1 MGIASLHAILRPV
14 PPAVTERGRKMEW
27 TPDDTDA
34 VAFISRANGAPCTP
48 LRAHP
53 ANLGGQRIRSDEQGA
68 AMSNEL
74 FSLAGR
80 IVLVTGASSGIG
92 AHLARVAAQA
102 GARVVLAARR
112 TERLAQLAEA
122 IRAEGGQAHAVAL
135 DVTDRASVEAAF
147 DNAEAAFGVVDVV
160 LNNAGIGNGQRALE
174 VSEEDWRHMLST
186 NLDGVWRVAQCAAQ
200 RLAKDGRGG
209 SIINIASIL
218 GLRVG
223 GGYSHYCAAKAGV
236 VQLSK
241 SLALELARFNVRVN
255 AIAPGYFKT
264 EMNDAYFD
272 SDKGQAYIRDTV
284 PMRRLGQLRELE
296 GPFLLLASEAGAFMT
311 GAVLAVDGGHLVSSL

>member
-1 MGIASLHAILRPV
+1 MNNDI
-14 PPAVTERGRKMEW
+14 
-27 TPDDTDA
+27 
-34 VAFISRANGAPCTP
+34 
-48 LRAHP
+48 
-53 ANLGGQRIRSDEQGA
+53 
-68 AMSNEL
+68 

-80 IVLVTGASSGIG
+80 TVLVTGASSGIG
-92 AHLARVAAQA
+92 AHLARVAARA

-122 IRAEGGQAHAVAL
+122 IRADGGEALAVAL

-147 DNAEAAFGVVDVV
+147 DSAEAQFGVVDVV

-174 VSEEDWRHMLST
+174 VSEEDWRSMLST

-200 RLAKDGRGG
+200 RLAKAGRGG
-209 SIINIASIL
+209 SIVNIASIL

-255 AIAPGYFKT
+255 AIAPGYFRT

-296 GPFLLLASEAGAFMT
+296 GPFLLLASDAGAFMT